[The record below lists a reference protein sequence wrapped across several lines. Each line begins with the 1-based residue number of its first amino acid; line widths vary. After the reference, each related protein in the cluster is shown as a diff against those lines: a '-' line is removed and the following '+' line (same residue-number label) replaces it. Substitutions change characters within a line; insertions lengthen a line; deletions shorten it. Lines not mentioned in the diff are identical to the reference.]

1 MLTPIIPRTLA
12 VVAGVGILAAAAH
25 AVIAATGGFRE
36 PHAMMVIAA
45 TVAVVAGSVAMA
57 HATWTWALALALGL
71 MFGEAYAVLS
81 TADRIVAQREVR
93 YAPARAAAEARQKA
107 EERLAKAE
115 GAKAA
120 ADTAALEKAAQRDC
134 AKNCRA
140 LLEQAKAETAT
151 ELSAAR
157 SALGS
162 LPAAPVAVP
171 LAHRLRIDAA
181 TLDLIVA
188 VLGSLAANGLGA
200 VLIAF
205 GAHGRRQ
212 ERAAAVQPVLDE
224 PSPEIDGETGAT
236 DLSRSTPPSPR
247 DTAQSSFPVQ
257 APAAAADYEPDND
270 PPKPR
275 GRKVKRKANVIAFP
289 KSHPVMQVLADKGG
303 SVASNRDL
311 ARLMGVTEGEA
322 SKRVAEVAHLL
333 DVKRIGKRREISLKA
348 VPANAWRIA

>member
-12 VVAGVGILAAAAH
+12 LVAGVGILAAAAH

-57 HATWTWALALALGL
+57 HATWKWAIALALGL

-93 YAPARAAAEARQKA
+93 QAPARAAAEARQKA

-140 LLEQAKAETAT
+140 LLEQAKAEAAT

-200 VLIAF
+200 ILIAF
-205 GAHGRRQ
+205 GAHGRRP
-212 ERAAAVQPVLDE
+212 ERPAVVQPAPKE

-247 DTAQSSFPVQ
+247 DTAQSSFPLR

-275 GRKVKRKANVIAFP
+275 GKLRVKRKANVIVFP
-289 KSHPVMQVLADKGG
+289 KSHPVMQALADNGG
-303 SVASNRDL
+303 SVATNREL
-311 ARLMGVTEGEA
+311 ARLMEVTEGEA

-333 DVKRIGKRREISLKA
+333 DVRRIGKRREISLKA
-348 VPANAWRIA
+348 QRVA